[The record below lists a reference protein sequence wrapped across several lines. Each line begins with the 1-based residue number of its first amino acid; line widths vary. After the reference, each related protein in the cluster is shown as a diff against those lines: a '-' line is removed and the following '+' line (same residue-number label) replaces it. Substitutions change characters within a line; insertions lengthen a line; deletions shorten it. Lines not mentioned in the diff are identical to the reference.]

1 MADRVEREIEEILAK
16 LDSELPPETEKKPIP
31 ILSRKRAKRSQPPKP
46 PRPSGRNRSSVT
58 PTSMMFTGAGMVV
71 GGLVL
76 ANVMAPLIWIS
87 FAGVVLFLGAF
98 LSSFFRRAPTQA
110 ARPKG
115 VYWRDRY
122 IEYEPASPGL
132 FDRIK
137 RAFRR

>member
-46 PRPSGRNRSSVT
+46 ARPSGRNRSSMT
-58 PTSMMFTGAGMVV
+58 PTSAMFTALAWWWAAGPRERHGAAHLDLVRRCRPFP
-71 GGLVL
+71 GGVR
-76 ANVMAPLIWIS
+76 V
-87 FAGVVLFLGAF
+87 VVLP
-98 LSSFFRRAPTQA
+98 RAPTQA

-137 RAFRR
+137 RALRR